1 MTLPNLKLC
10 KFIIYIINYYFQVA
24 VFIQSLGYLVNLR
37 QIATVIMMMM
47 MGVLITLTVQV
58 TKRKVTKDIIT
69 ITVRKK

>member
-1 MTLPNLKLC
+1 MQ
-10 KFIIYIINYYFQVA
+10 IYYFNHNYYFQVA
-24 VFIQSLGYLVNLR
+24 VFIQSPGYLVNLL
-37 QIATVIMMMM
+37 QIATVIMMMMM

>member
-1 MTLPNLKLC
+1 MNLL
-10 KFIIYIINYYFQVA
+10 
-24 VFIQSLGYLVNLR
+24 